1 MQRVAAILE
10 ADPAPCLAVVLSAA
24 RGVTDALL
32 NLIAASER
40 QEDVAPGLEAVR
52 NRHVD
57 IATELCDPHSAS
69 EFIHQL
75 DADCRDIASILHGVK
90 LTRAASGKTRDLV
103 AGFGEIWSTRL
114 FARYLGGR
122 GHRKN
127 VQWVDA
133 REVVQV
139 LWGPLGPSVQWEA
152 SRERAAGL
160 RGHNPATLIIT
171 GYICLL
177 YTSDAA
183 DEL

>member
-1 MQRVAAILE
+1 VADAACMQRVAAIIE

-32 NLIAASER
+32 NLIAAAER

-57 IATELCDPHSAS
+57 IVTELCDPHNAS

-122 GHRKN
+122 GTRKG
-127 VQWVDA
+127 VHKPQGRFFKIA
-133 REVVQV
+133 RNRQRP
-139 LWGPLGPSVQWEA
+139 GSAFIPRKQYSFPRRDCNGKRIA
-152 SRERAAGL
+152 
-160 RGHNPATLIIT
+160 
-171 GYICLL
+171 
-177 YTSDAA
+177 
-183 DEL
+183 